1 MRWFAH
7 PCCCSLPLLLL
18 LSCGMLQIVVLD
30 KMDYCASV
38 RNLESVID
46 QPNVKVGTAAGS
58 ISVPGRPACCAGMTA
73 MQQHA

>member
-1 MRWFAH
+1 
-7 PCCCSLPLLLL
+7 
-18 LSCGMLQIVVLD
+18 MLQIVVLD

-58 ISVPGRPACCAGMTA
+58 ISVP
-73 MQQHA
+73 